1 MKGAF
6 FLYKLLL
13 YFDLVFVKQLME
25 HCDISCF
32 VHLRYIYPTLTP
44 VRLKWLLIMFYYVE
58 LNFFLNILV
67 SKVTGTGNVILRNK
81 IKISANNHITISSTD

>member
-1 MKGAF
+1 
-6 FLYKLLL
+6 
-13 YFDLVFVKQLME
+13 
-25 HCDISCF
+25 
-32 VHLRYIYPTLTP
+32 
-44 VRLKWLLIMFYYVE
+44 MFYYVE